1 MKTELKIIYEKMD
14 NLEPLLSLFQIA
26 FIKDVYYFQTYNG
39 EYKYNENYVID
50 KYKNIGTKEELLLEI
65 NNLLDNSIL
74 DCRIKRTIY
83 NGNFITIKTLKLITC
98 VEELTEINN
107 EFIENNLTFWKK
119 LDIYNKE

>member
-119 LDIYNKE
+119 LDSYNKE